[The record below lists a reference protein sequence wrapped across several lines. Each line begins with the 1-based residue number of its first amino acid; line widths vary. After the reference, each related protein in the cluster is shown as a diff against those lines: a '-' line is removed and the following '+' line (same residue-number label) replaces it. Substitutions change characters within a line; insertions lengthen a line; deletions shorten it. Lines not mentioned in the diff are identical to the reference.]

1 MSCQGRYLPVF
12 AAEIYDQNAKL
23 AAAGL
28 TPINLQSVM
37 IGTSKFH
44 HEYD

>member
-1 MSCQGRYLPVF
+1 MSCQGRYIPVF
-12 AAEIYDQNAKL
+12 ATEVYDQNAKL

-37 IGTSKFH
+37 IGMSTFRSK
-44 HEYD
+44 YY